1 MKAINC
7 STQFYLRL
15 GMPFTI
21 LSISLLAGCAT
32 MNKEECLTADWRTI
46 GYEDG
51 AHGYMAS
58 KIADHRKACA
68 EHGVTPNLQQYQA
81 GREKGLR
88 QFCREGNGYQL
99 GVSGHAYA
107 GTCPSDMERAFE
119 AAYHQGREIYNLRYR
134 IRANQNLVNRKKHHL
149 KELKEELDHTNA
161 LLVGEGKS
169 AAERVELLA
178 RSGEI
183 SKEMGKIE
191 GEIHDLDVAN
201 GALNQ
206 QLAQVMAFNIYQ

>member
-119 AAYHQGREIYNLRYR
+119 AAYHQGREIYDLRYR
-134 IRANQNLVNRKKHHL
+134 IRTNQNLVNGKKHHL

-161 LLVGEGKS
+161 LLVSEGKS
-169 AAERVELLA
+169 ATERVELLA
-178 RSGEI
+178 RSGDI

-201 GALNQ
+201 GALKQ
-206 QLAQVMAFNIYQ
+206 QLAQVMAFNKYQ